1 MKHFVTILLFMLS
14 FVVSGFAQEPETTS
28 PLTNAEIVRRVATID
43 IEGEYYDNVIVT
55 MKSLS
60 PDYFI
65 RDKYKVKV
73 TITDSNGKKI
83 WKKTLNNVFLYVFSN
98 GQVQIGKRNFDQI
111 IISKSSVTGNFI
123 GKIREK
129 EGIY

>member
-1 MKHFVTILLFMLS
+1 MKHFLTVLLFMLS
-14 FVVSGFAQEPETTS
+14 LVTSGFSQEPETTKQ
-28 PLTNAEIVRRVATID
+28 LTDAEIVRKVATMD
-43 IEGEYYDNVIVT
+43 IEGEYYDNVVVT

-60 PDYFI
+60 PDLFK
-65 RDKYKVKV
+65 RDIYKVKV

-83 WKKTLNNVFLYVFSN
+83 WKKTLKNVFLYVFSN

-111 IISKSSVTGNFI
+111 IISKSSITGDFI